1 MAVIGNFGG
10 QSCSH
15 RTYTRTQCVISLD
28 NVAVGTFSTQTY
40 RFAYRLH
47 TVRTVP
53 PRCLLKWTISIGREG
68 SLKPVAIDFI
78 GQSFFE
84 IQRKRCDRRLKPNDF
99 FFNFAQSNHV
109 SSQSLTTV
117 NTVKHRVQQNES

>member
-78 GQSFFE
+78 GQSFLKFNGKGATGVSNQTTFFLTLPNQ
-84 IQRKRCDRRLKPNDF
+84 IMFRLK
-99 FFNFAQSNHV
+99 V
-109 SSQSLTTV
+109 
-117 NTVKHRVQQNES
+117 